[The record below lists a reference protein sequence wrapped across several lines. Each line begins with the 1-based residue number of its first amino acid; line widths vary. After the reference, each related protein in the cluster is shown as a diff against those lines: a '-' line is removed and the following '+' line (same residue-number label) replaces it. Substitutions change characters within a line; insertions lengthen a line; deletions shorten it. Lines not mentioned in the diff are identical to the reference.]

1 MRKQLTSVVKDF
13 ARDERGASLLE
24 YSILLGIITVAV
36 IGSVFSVGDWI
47 RDRWD
52 NLADQLTAQRKN

>member
-36 IGSVFSVGDWI
+36 IGSVFSVGSWVSG
-47 RDRWD
+47 RWAALVT
-52 NLADQLTAQRKN
+52 NLTAR

>member
-36 IGSVFSVGDWI
+36 IGSVFSVGDWV
-47 RDRWD
+47 RLRWGALVT
-52 NLADQLTAQRKN
+52 NLTAR

>member
-24 YSILLGIITVAV
+24 YSILLGIITVVV
-36 IGSVFSVGDWI
+36 IGSVFTAGEWV
-47 RDRWD
+47 RDRWTALTTV
-52 NLADQLTAQRKN
+52 LATKSN

>member
-36 IGSVFSVGDWI
+36 IGSVFSVGGWVSA
-47 RDRWD
+47 RWAALVT
-52 NLADQLTAQRKN
+52 NLTAR

>member
-24 YSILLGIITVAV
+24 YSVLLAMISIVV
-36 IGSVFSVGDWI
+36 IATIGLVGNWVEG
-47 RDRWD
+47 RW
-52 NLADQLTAQRKN
+52 TALLDALNAND

>member
-24 YSILLGIITVAV
+24 YSILLAMISIVV
-36 IGSVFSVGDWI
+36 IATIGGVGNWVEG
-47 RDRWD
+47 RWTTLLA
-52 NLADQLTAQRKN
+52 NLNAND

>member
-24 YSILLGIITVAV
+24 YTILLAMISVAV
-36 IGSVFSVGDWI
+36 IATIGGVGDWI
-47 RDRWD
+47 SGRWTTLSS
-52 NLADQLTAQRKN
+52 NLTNNQN